1 MEIDLCFLLGLVIS
15 FVCLLTVEMIGEVP
29 GFENLKK
36 NQLTKYSEA
45 NTKILCS
52 ILFEKQ
58 RKADYESALRRKLEF
73 LSSTK
78 SKNYRPGVSCPSG
91 IYHNCALDVESSKAR

>member
-29 GFENLKK
+29 GFRNLVLSA
-36 NQLTKYSEA
+36 NNELFEA

-73 LSSTK
+73 LSSSK
-78 SKNYRPGVSCPSG
+78 SKNYRPAVSCPSG